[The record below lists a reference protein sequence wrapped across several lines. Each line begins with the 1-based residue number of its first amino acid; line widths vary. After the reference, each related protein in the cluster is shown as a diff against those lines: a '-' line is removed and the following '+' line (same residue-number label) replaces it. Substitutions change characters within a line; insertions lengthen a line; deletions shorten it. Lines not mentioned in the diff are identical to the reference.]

1 MEYLKIKNVTSY
13 HEKKYQ
19 KIDLSKKITL
29 IYGQNGSGKSTIA
42 NYFNHSDNDKNK
54 YQECEFDSNKDY
66 NYIVYNRKFID
77 DNFYENNKQQGI
89 FTLSN
94 ENKEVELE
102 IKKIEIELKS
112 KNDKYESILAQKN
125 KLSNEIEENDLKY
138 QDEVW
143 KECKEI
149 RNSLLYELMT
159 GYKRNK
165 KEFFYAIKD
174 HQKCENINFNDLINE
189 YNTLKNGKEN
199 SQDIINITYSK
210 YNENLE
216 NINILLNESIIASN
230 DSYLSEVISKLGNS
244 DWVRKGMDDYLIG
257 NTCPFCQNST
267 IDEEFKKQLT
277 NVFDNTYREKIDNI
291 EKEKIAYSEKWEIYY
306 SSVKESLEMIDTIP
320 ILPKNIKE
328 FSLYEMNNTH
338 KENIKIFNS
347 KLSSPSDKLKIKSLL
362 DKVKIIDEYFTDI
375 NEYINKI
382 KEKVKKYED
391 STNKIKDNS
400 LSGMKFLSKELLK
413 LHDSRKISLEFQ
425 IKKLNLEIDNIKK
438 DKEDLSVK
446 IKTLRKKVSNIDTT
460 IDIINNKL
468 KHLGILDVEIEKVTK
483 SNYYCIARKSNSNK
497 NIYHTLSEG
506 EKTLITFLYFIE
518 ICKGKTENSKNNKD
532 RNLIVIDDPISS
544 LSYNYIYDIASF
556 IKHELFKSEK
566 ENKIIILTHNLF
578 FFHELIKLCP
588 SNDKE
593 FKKDYIVYRLY
604 KKEKSEVEEIGKNQ
618 IRNEYQMLWQTI
630 KDIKNNEA
638 SEIILPNIMRNIL
651 EYYFAFIHNTDF
663 LRKTLSKMSEELDN
677 DAYNGFYRYIAR
689 GSHSDPINIIEEF
702 KCIGVD
708 RYLDLFKDIFEKT
721 NHIEHYNK
729 MMEN

>member
-13 HEKKYQ
+13 HETEYQ
-19 KIDLSKKITL
+19 KVDLSKKITL

-42 NYFNHSDNDKNK
+42 NYFNHSDNDRNR
-54 YQECEFDSNKDY
+54 YQECEFNSNKDY

-77 DNFYENNKQQGI
+77 DNFHERNKQQGI

-94 ENKEVELE
+94 ENKEIELK
-102 IKKIEIELKS
+102 INKIEIELKN
-112 KNDKYESILAQKN
+112 KNDKYENILAQKN
-125 KLSNEIEENDLKY
+125 KLSHEAEENDLKY

-143 KECKEI
+143 EKCKEI

-159 GYKRNK
+159 GYKKNK
-165 KEFFYAIKD
+165 KEFFHAIKD
-174 HQKCENINFNDLINE
+174 HQKCDKINFDDLINE

-199 SQDIINITYSK
+199 SQDITNIKHPK

-216 NINILLNESIIASN
+216 NINTLLNESIMASS

-244 DWVRKGMDDYLIG
+244 DWVRKGMNDYLIG
-257 NTCPFCQNST
+257 NACPFCQNST

-277 NVFDNTYREKIDNI
+277 NVFDNTYREKTHNI
-291 EKEKIAYSEKWEIYY
+291 KKEKIAYSEKWEVYY
-306 SSVKESLEMIDTIP
+306 SSVKESLDDIDTIP
-320 ILPKNIKE
+320 ILPKNKKE
-328 FSLYEMNNTH
+328 LPLHEMNNIY
-338 KENIKIFNS
+338 KENIKIFNDKIS
-347 KLSSPSDKLKIKSLL
+347 NPSNKLKINSLL
-362 DKVKIIDEYFTDI
+362 DKVKIIDGYFTDT
-375 NEYINKI
+375 NEYINEI
-382 KEKVKKYED
+382 KEKVKKYKD
-391 STNKIKDNS
+391 STNKIKDDS

-413 LHDSRKISLEFQ
+413 LHDNRKISLELQ
-425 IKKLNLEIDNIKK
+425 IKKLKLEIDNITKE
-438 DKEDLSVK
+438 KEDLSDK
-446 IKTLRKKVSNIDTT
+446 INTLRKKVSNIDTT

-468 KHLGILDVEIEKVTK
+468 KYLGILDVEIEKVTE
-483 SNYYCIARKSNSNK
+483 SNHYCIARKSNYNK

-518 ICKGKTENSKNNKD
+518 MCKGKKENSKNDKD

-556 IKHELFKSEK
+556 IKNELFKSNK
-566 ENKIIILTHNLF
+566 DNKIIILTHNLF

-588 SNDKE
+588 SNNKE
-593 FKKDYIVYRLY
+593 FEKEYVVYRLY
-604 KKEKSEVEEIGKNQ
+604 KKEKSVIEKINKNQ

-630 KDIKNNEA
+630 KDIKNNKTP
-638 SEIILPNIMRNIL
+638 EIILPNIMRNIL
-651 EYYFAFIHNTDF
+651 EYYFAFIHNTDV
-663 LRKTLSKMSEELDN
+663 LRETLNKMSEEFGN

-702 KCIGVD
+702 KRIGVD
-708 RYLDLFKDIFEKT
+708 RYLDLFKDIFKNT

-729 MMEN
+729 MMED